1 MLFNTPQFVF
11 FFIAVIC
18 LWYILPTNL
27 RKILLLITSYIFAY
41 LLGGISTIVVIFF
54 ITVLTYFAGLSM
66 SKCNNK
72 KGILFGFIAATIAVL
87 VYGKYLTYMLNVFNS
102 SFNTSISIS
111 VVSMVGVS
119 YYVFSAI
126 SYMVDVYKGEEADRN
141 FIDVAVWISFFAK
154 IIAGPIER
162 HRDFKQQLVH
172 IRDSR
177 FDFEPI
183 KRGLLI
189 CSLGYFYKIVIA
201 DRLSIIVDFV
211 YANLYDY
218 AGITLFVVMVLYSL
232 QIYFDFCG
240 YSLIAYGVALTM
252 NIRITSNFNHP
263 YFADSISDFWR
274 RWHISLSSWLKDYL
288 YIPLG
293 GNRKGK
299 LRQKINIMITFLISG
314 IWHGAGL
321 NYLVWGGLHGLFQ
334 IIERGLGFRNKVSKT
349 VNVVITFLLVSFA
362 WIFFRAD
369 SIKTAL
375 VFVKRM
381 FCWNPWVITDGTL
394 FNLGL
399 DIYDQRVLIIA
410 LIIAFAIEFA
420 QYKNI
425 SIYNQLQKHSIVIR
439 WFVYYAIIASIVVYG
454 KYGVTFDANNFIYFK
469 Y

>member
-1 MLFNTPQFVF
+1 MLFNTPQFVLF
-11 FFIAVIC
+11 FLAVIC

-41 LLGGISTIVVIFF
+41 LLGGISTIVVIFL
-54 ITVLTYFAGLSM
+54 ITVLTYFAALSM
-66 SKCNNK
+66 SKCSNQ
-72 KGILFGFIAATIAVL
+72 KGIMIGFIVAAIAVL
-87 VYGKYLTYMLNVFNS
+87 VYGKYLTYMLSIINS
-102 SFNTSISIS
+102 SFNTSLSIS
-111 VVSMVGVS
+111 VVAMVGVS
-119 YYVFSAI
+119 YYIFSAI
-126 SYMVDVYKGEEADRN
+126 SYMVDVYKGEEADRS
-141 FIDVAVWISFFAK
+141 FIDVAVWIAFFAK

-162 HRDFKQQLVH
+162 HKDFKQQL
-172 IRDSR
+172 IRIRERR

-189 CSLGYFYKIVIA
+189 CSLGYFYKIIIA

-211 YANLYDY
+211 YANLNDY
-218 AGITLFVVMVLYSL
+218 AGITLFVVMILYSL

-252 NIRITSNFNHP
+252 NIRIASNFNHP

-293 GNRKGK
+293 GNRRGK
-299 LRQKINIMITFLISG
+299 LRQKVNIMITFLISG

-334 IIERGLGFRNKVSKT
+334 IIERALGFRNKVSKSI
-349 VNVVITFLLVSFA
+349 NVIITFLLVSFA

-381 FCWNPWVITDGTL
+381 FCWNPWVITDGTI

-399 DIYDQRVLIIA
+399 DIYDQRVLIVA
-410 LIIAFAIEFA
+410 LIIAFAVEFA

-425 SIYNQLQKHSIVIR
+425 SIYNQLQKHNIVIR
-439 WFVYYAIIASIVVYG
+439 WFVYYAIIAAIVVFG